1 MLGQNEKGVLI
12 DCDITSVDITA
23 LSTALLY
30 ACHKIVD
37 VEQEIDRY
45 DAVVGDGDCGSTL
58 GRAARAIIKS
68 IKDDEFFAA
77 NTDAVRFLDT
87 IAQIVEDNM
96 DGTSGA
102 LYAIFLNALA
112 ASLRN
117 IGLVAKKEIVV
128 EPTQWVQASAE
139 ALEAL
144 QRATP
149 ARAGDRTLM
158 DALEPFIAT
167 LKATRTV
174 STALAAARDGKNKTK
189 GMPAAF
195 GRAVY
200 VPEQSWS
207 EVPDPGATGL
217 VYFLEGLFSNW

>member
-1 MLGQNEKGVLI
+1 M
-12 DCDITSVDITA
+12 
-23 LSTALLY
+23 
-30 ACHKIVD
+30 
-37 VEQEIDRY
+37 
-45 DAVVGDGDCGSTL
+45 GDGDCGSTL
-58 GRAARAIIKS
+58 GRTARAIIKS
-68 IKDDEFFAA
+68 ADDDELFTT
-77 NTDAVRFLDT
+77 NTDAVGFLDT

-117 IGLVAKKEIVV
+117 IGLAAKKESVV
-128 EPTQWVQASAE
+128 EQSQWVQASVE

-158 DALEPFIAT
+158 DALEPFITTLRAT
-167 LKATRTV
+167 GTV
-174 STALAAARDGKNKTK
+174 STALAAARGGKDKTK

-207 EVPDPGATGL
+207 EVPDPGATD
-217 VYFLEGLFSNW
+217 

>member
-1 MLGQNEKGVLI
+1 MKYGTI
-12 DCDITSVDITA
+12 SVDITA
-23 LSTALLY
+23 LSSVLLDT
-30 ACHKIVD
+30 CHEIVN
-37 VEQEIDRY
+37 VEEEIDRF

-58 GRAARAIIKS
+58 GRTARVIIKS
-68 IKDDEFFAA
+68 IEDDESFTK

-117 IGLVAKKEIVV
+117 IGLAGEKKSIV
-128 EPTQWVQASAE
+128 EQSQWVQASVE

-158 DALEPFIAT
+158 DALEPFINT
-167 LKATRTV
+167 LKVTGTV
-174 STALAAARDGKNKTK
+174 STALVAAREGKDKTK

-217 VYFLEGLFSNW
+217 VYLLDGLFSK

>member
-1 MLGQNEKGVLI
+1 MLQPFHCKVRIHVHLIFRHHERETLI
-12 DCDITSVDITA
+12 DCDTILVDDTA
-23 LSTALLY
+23 LSPVLLDT
-30 ACHKIVD
+30 CHKIVD
-37 VEQEIDRY
+37 VEEEIDRY

-58 GRAARAIIKS
+58 GRPARAIIKN
-68 IKDDEFFAA
+68 IDEDKSFAKNNGA
-77 NTDAVRFLDT
+77 IRFIEI

-117 IGLVAKKEIVV
+117 IGLTANKESIV
-128 EPTQWVQASAE
+128 EQSQWVQTSVE

-158 DALEPFIAT
+158 DALELFITT
-167 LKATRTV
+167 LKATRKV
-174 STALAAARDGKNKTK
+174 SKH
-189 GMPAAF
+189 
-195 GRAVY
+195 
-200 VPEQSWS
+200 W
-207 EVPDPGATGL
+207 
-217 VYFLEGLFSNW
+217 LEL

>member
-1 MLGQNEKGVLI
+1 MHVLL
-12 DCDITSVDITA
+12 DT
-23 LSTALLY
+23 
-30 ACHKIVD
+30 CHKIVD
-37 VEQEIDRY
+37 VEGEIDRY

-58 GRAARAIIKS
+58 GRTARAVIKG
-68 IKDDEFFAA
+68 IEEDESFAK

-87 IAQIVEDNM
+87 IAQIVENNM

-117 IGLVAKKEIVV
+117 IGLTANKESIV
-128 EPTQWVQASAE
+128 EQSQWVQASVE

-158 DALEPFIAT
+158 DALEPFIVT
-167 LKATRTV
+167 LKATGTV
-174 STALAAARDGKNKTK
+174 STALDAARDGKDKTK

-217 VYFLEGLFSNW
+217 VYLLEGLFPNK